1 MTDGMPLLESLS
13 SFILSGTSFLP
24 SMWCVA
30 HAFLVRFTPQ
40 DWGGLSHAEWGYSRL
55 PAADFPGALEESFGA
70 AAALLHPG
78 AGHRFHV
85 HLPRLP
91 GCLLYTWLVSGLADP
106 YRTGQV
112 HPCSVP
118 RSQRGQVKGAGT
130 VELGG
135 YGGGWKSCPQCAVA
149 VASPTGSM
157 LGGLCA
163 VAVGEPHCP

>member
-1 MTDGMPLLESLS
+1 MLSWLDSPPRTGVAFPTLSGGTVGFLLLTFQVLWKSLS
-13 SFILSGTSFLP
+13 VLLLLFSILELGIASTCTFQGFQATF
-24 SMWCVA
+24 C
-30 HAFLVRFTPQ
+30 
-40 DWGGLSHAEWGYSRL
+40 
-55 PAADFPGALEESFGA
+55 
-70 AAALLHPG
+70 
-78 AGHRFHV
+78 
-85 HLPRLP
+85 
-91 GCLLYTWLVSGLADP
+91 YTWLVSGLADP

-118 RSQRGQVKGAGT
+118 RSQRGKVKGAGT

>member
-1 MTDGMPLLESLS
+1 MTDGTPLLESLS
-13 SFILSGTSFLP
+13 AFILSGTSFLP

-55 PAADFPGALEESFGA
+55 PAAGFPGALEESFGA

-91 GCLLYTWLVSGLADP
+91 GHLLLHLAGEWVSRSLQN
-106 YRTGQV
+106 RTGAPLLCPQV
-112 HPCSVP
+112 PE
-118 RSQRGQVKGAGT
+118 GAG
-130 VELGG
+130 E
-135 YGGGWKSCPQCAVA
+135 
-149 VASPTGSM
+149 GSRDSRA
-157 LGGLCA
+157 GGLWWGMEVLPSVCS
-163 VAVGEPHCP
+163 GCGKPHRIYAGGLVCSGRW